1 VLQLVADR
9 DFAGRVEV
17 GKGLSTQNNLIFGC
31 VPKKTRPTYVFFVT
45 VFTSDFGC
53 EIVLLWADDCVKKG
67 RGRNR
72 CFSGSDGPL
81 LKKRQ
86 QSAFSFLCCPRL
98 RSLSAPPATKLGAMK
113 LTCVLLLALATAAA
127 AKGARGKKGGM
138 GRRAYARRVPC
149 VPAMFF
155 CRPPP
160 HLPLSHLPTS
170 HLNTHKTE
178 YTVDWK
184 LPSLQSP
191 PRDAFDPLTVA
202 VGDTVVFEWKG
213 GLAYM
218 LYRVSKREWLE
229 SVFVRERGGRCM
241 QRLVLTSI
249 LPCSPHHSRVPRVRG
264 RL

>member
-1 VLQLVADR
+1 MREERKAEWAVERTLGVCHACPQCFFADR
-9 DFAGRVEV
+9 RLTFPYLTSPRHT
-17 GKGLSTQNNLIFGC
+17 STHTN
-31 VPKKTRPTYVFFVT
+31 
-45 VFTSDFGC
+45 
-53 EIVLLWADDCVKKG
+53 
-67 RGRNR
+67 
-72 CFSGSDGPL
+72 
-81 LKKRQ
+81 
-86 QSAFSFLCCPRL
+86 
-98 RSLSAPPATKLGAMK
+98 
-113 LTCVLLLALATAAA
+113 
-127 AKGARGKKGGM
+127 
-138 GRRAYARRVPC
+138 
-149 VPAMFF
+149 
-155 CRPPP
+155 
-160 HLPLSHLPTS
+160 
-170 HLNTHKTE
+170 TE